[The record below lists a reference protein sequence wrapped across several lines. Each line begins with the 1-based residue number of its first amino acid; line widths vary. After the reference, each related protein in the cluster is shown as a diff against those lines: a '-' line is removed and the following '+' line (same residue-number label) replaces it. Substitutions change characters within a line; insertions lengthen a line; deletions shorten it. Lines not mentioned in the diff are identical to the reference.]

1 MAKRNFTCRRPKQY
15 ILLKMELEIKGLCG
29 TKTKWKIWLLKFCN
43 AISPYNSKGMLK
55 KENEYLISLEVDR
68 RIVK

>member
-1 MAKRNFTCRRPKQY
+1 
-15 ILLKMELEIKGLCG
+15 MELEIKGLCG